1 MRSHMITFWLIL
13 WSVIASGCTT
23 AGTTNTARSST
34 EQLLISNAVDQSL
47 DKIDF
52 SPFAERTVYV
62 DEKYVDCTDKN
73 YVVSSVRH
81 RIARAGG
88 LLVATP
94 DEARILVELRSGAVG
109 TETSESFLGV
119 PEIVLPGMLT
129 LPEIQLVNRTEQ
141 HGMAKIGMVAIDAQT
156 RQALGDGGM
165 TTAQSDSSNWFVM
178 GLGPIKRGTL
188 RKELSQ
194 SLAMQ
199 PSPGVSSMPHH
210 VAFRNPAFPADADS
224 EVRLTSQETAAELP
238 VEPQPNVEPRRLQ
251 Q

>member
-1 MRSHMITFWLIL
+1 LI
-13 WSVIASGCTT
+13 VVASGCTT

-34 EQLLISNAVDQSL
+34 EQLLISNAIDQSL

-73 YVVSSVRH
+73 YVVASVRH

-88 LLVATP
+88 LLVAAP
-94 DEARILVELRSGAVG
+94 DEARILVELRNGAVG
-109 TETSESFLGV
+109 TETSESFLGI

-129 LPEIQLVNRTEQ
+129 LPEIQLANRTRQ
-141 HGMAKIGMVAIDAQT
+141 HGMAKIGLIAIDTET

-165 TTAQSDSSNWFVM
+165 TTARSDNANWFFM
-178 GLGPIKRGTL
+178 GIGPFQRGTL
-188 RKELSQ
+188 RKELKE
-194 SLAMQ
+194 SLASQ
-199 PSPGVSSMPHH
+199 PSPGVTPVPHK
-210 VAFRNPAFPADADS
+210 VAFRNPASTVNALS
-224 EVRLTSQETAAELP
+224 EVRLTSQETATDAAAET
-238 VEPQPNVEPRRLQ
+238 PQNLEPRRLQ

>member
-1 MRSHMITFWLIL
+1 MRSYLIVFRL
-13 WSVIASGCTT
+13 IMLTAAVSGCTT
-23 AGTTNTARSST
+23 SGTTNTARSST

-62 DEKYVDCTDKN
+62 DDKYVDCTDKN

-94 DEARILVELRSGAVG
+94 DEARILVELRNGAVG

-129 LPEIQLVNRTEQ
+129 LPEIQLANRTEQ
-141 HGMAKIGMVAIDAQT
+141 HGMAKIGMVAIDTQT

-199 PSPGVSSMPHH
+199 PSPGVSPVPHH
-210 VAFRNPAFPADADS
+210 VAFRNPAFPVDGASD
-224 EVRLTSQETAAELP
+224 VRLTSQETAAE
-238 VEPQPNVEPRRLQ
+238 PQLNVEPRRLPQ
-251 Q
+251 